1 MFERIDRIA
10 IAVRNLEK
18 AERFFSDLLDIKFDP
33 PGQTEGLGMRGS
45 YSKCGLELIEP
56 THPDSIIGRFLEQR
70 GEGVWAVV
78 LKVNNMD
85 EAVRRFERKG
95 LRVAGDIQFGT
106 MREVAFH
113 PKDAYGVEIVLA
125 EYPEMHPATVAG
137 ILGGMAPVRGG
148 EKEGTS

>member
-10 IAVRNLEK
+10 IAVNNLEK
-18 AERFFSDLLDIKFDP
+18 AERFFSDLLDITFDP
-33 PGQTEGLGMRGS
+33 PGQTEGLGMRGA

-56 THPDSIIGRFLEQR
+56 THPDSIIGRFLKQR

-78 LKVNNMD
+78 FKVKDMD

-95 LRVAGDIQFGT
+95 LRVAGDIQFGR

-113 PKDAYGVEIVLA
+113 PKDTYGVEIVLA

-137 ILGGMAPVRGG
+137 IMGGMAPAKGS
-148 EKEGTS
+148 EKE